1 MIKQK
6 GKEGRLSDTLRLL
19 MHQQRSRLQAMAGQ
33 PPQGQCVDC
42 KRDILAT
49 ELAVKCDK
57 CDQFCCVRCVDA
69 HDHIHVALAQMGMLQ
84 APGAR

>member
-19 MHQQRSRLQAMAGQ
+19 MYQQRHRLNAMRGQ
-33 PPQGQCVDC
+33 PPQGQCCDC
-42 KRDILAT
+42 KRDIPAT

-57 CDQFCCVRCVDA
+57 CNEFACVNCVDA
-69 HDHIHVALAQMGMLQ
+69 HDHIHVALAQMGM
-84 APGAR
+84 ASIPRVN

>member
-1 MIKQK
+1 MIKNK

-42 KRDILAT
+42 KRDIFAT

-57 CDQFCCVRCVDA
+57 CDQFCCVHCVDA

-84 APGAR
+84 APGA